1 MQNMNSIGNKYE
13 ITMFQW
19 YEILAKAQKKL
30 DESIECNKRFGDNE
44 EWIIEDTNKLE
55 EIQTEVKEIED
66 KMKVMNLPID
76 FERVKELAFN
86 SIYYQ
91 IKIL

>member
-86 SIYYQ
+86 SIL
-91 IKIL
+91 K

>member
-1 MQNMNSIGNKYE
+1 MQNMNKIGNKYE

-66 KMKVMNLPID
+66 KMKDMNLPID
-76 FERVKELAFN
+76 FERVKDLAFN
-86 SIYYQ
+86 SIMR
-91 IKIL
+91 

>member
-30 DESIECNKRFGDNE
+30 DESIECNRCFGDNE
-44 EWIIEDTNKLE
+44 EWIVEDTEKVNK
-55 EIQTEVKEIED
+55 TKAEVKEIED
-66 KMKVMNLPID
+66 KMKAMNLPID
-76 FERVKELAFN
+76 FKRVKELAFN
-86 SIYYQ
+86 SI
-91 IKIL
+91 K